1 MTSTPHFQG
10 QSTLGE
16 LFTVV
21 YVMVDDYLKRSVAL
35 GRFSLP
41 KAVNQ
46 KGSYAELMT
55 IALVGELR
63 SQDHVGDWFDSVKIE
78 YATLFPELP
87 HRTRYYRVLRQLERI
102 FADFA
107 LRFAGSDTLH
117 VIDSK
122 PLPICKG
129 VRWKRPRAMT
139 EATSGRGGLGWF
151 YGFKLHA
158 VTNPQGVICRF
169 AVTPANEHD
178 VTVAK
183 GLLADTRALVIGDK
197 GYAGSKVYAQPKDNE
212 LHPRVWTPA
221 LGWLRKSIES
231 VFSSLLRSRHLLT
244 GQLNSFWSIR
254 ASVCRK
260 VAAHNLAWFLTH

>member
-1 MTSTPHFQG
+1 MSSTPHFQG
-10 QSTLGE
+10 QSTLSE

-21 YVMVDDYLKRSVAL
+21 YVLVDDYLKRSVEM

-41 KAVNQ
+41 RAANQ

-55 IALVGELR
+55 IALVAELR
-63 SQDHVGDWFDSVKIE
+63 SQDHSGDWFDSVKIE

-87 HRTRYYRVLRQLERI
+87 HRTRYYRVLKRLERI

-107 LRFAGSDTLH
+107 LRFAGEDTLH

-122 PLPICKG
+122 PLPVCKG

-158 VTNPQGVICRF
+158 VTNQHGVICRF
-169 AVTPANEHD
+169 AVVSANEHD

-183 GLLADTRALVIGDK
+183 CLLADTNTSVIGDR
-197 GYAGSKVYAQPKDNE
+197 GYAGSQVYAQPKNNE

-244 GQLNSFWSIR
+244 SQLNSFWSIR

-260 VAAHNLAWFLTH
+260 IAAHNLAWFLIH